1 MFKSKLKIFF
11 IIIVIIV
18 VFLLSLITYLGY
30 MYSTQNNSKEL
41 IEILQSEVNTTK
53 EQNLNTLDVDTFV
66 SQSNILS
73 LEQEMNLSK
82 YRVQNLTTDQEILE
96 IDYNSLQDPNLL
108 VLINSLSKLDNS
120 NQSFIPRTS
129 ALFIYIKK
137 RDKNL
142 ENPVLIF
149 LGNNRFENFWQLNDK
164 NTQYYLLQSYSNDG
178 TSSFYLIDEKN
189 RFIKIYDISNKFI
202 EKVIQDKNNPSLFK
216 IQTRE
221 GNGIKPSIKEVDL
234 DLLKFVEKW

>member
-30 MYSTQNNSKEL
+30 IYSTQNNQKEL
-41 IEILQSEVNTTK
+41 IKILQTEINTTK

-108 VLINSLSKLDNS
+108 VLIKLLPKS
-120 NQSFIPRTS
+120 ISVKLPR
-129 ALFIYIKK
+129 F
-137 RDKNL
+137 
-142 ENPVLIF
+142 
-149 LGNNRFENFWQLNDK
+149 
-164 NTQYYLLQSYSNDG
+164 
-178 TSSFYLIDEKN
+178 
-189 RFIKIYDISNKFI
+189 
-202 EKVIQDKNNPSLFK
+202 
-216 IQTRE
+216 
-221 GNGIKPSIKEVDL
+221 
-234 DLLKFVEKW
+234 